1 MAGLLFYQGV
11 SRLDSRRSR
20 RRVPVQLSVTGSP
33 DNEVQLILSA
43 IPETACQTDSA
54 ALKDLLDDLQNQ
66 NLLPSQLTADTAY
79 GGDENHCRCRQ
90 MGIDLISPTSGK
102 CPENHVADDALTAAD
117 FVVEEGARIGA
128 WGLAEPHPK
137 CIACPAGLEPQ
148 RSSYDAFTDQ
158 ITIVQ
163 DPQVCA
169 RCPLRSKCPTRIAD
183 GWSKVTINRKQV
195 RLITR
200 RRREQTE
207 EFKSKYRMRSGIES
221 TNRLLKRLTGLGR
234 LRVRSQPAVFLRVLL
249 KVAGWNLLR
258 AASVRSLLEKLAKSG
273 ATGQFGQLLC
283 DSGSPARHAPTIL
296 AA

>member
-1 MAGLLFYQGV
+1 MIYGV
-11 SRLDSRRSR
+11 S
-20 RRVPVQLSVTGSP
+20 
-33 DNEVQLILSA
+33 SA
-43 IPETACQTDSA
+43 IP
-54 ALKDLLDDLQNQ
+54 
-66 NLLPSQLTADTAY
+66 
-79 GGDENHCRCRQ
+79 
-90 MGIDLISPTSGK
+90 
-102 CPENHVADDALTAAD
+102 
-117 FVVEEGARIGA
+117 
-128 WGLAEPHPK
+128 
-137 CIACPAGLEPQ
+137 
-148 RSSYDAFTDQ
+148 FTDQ

-207 EFKSKYRMRSGIES
+207 EFQSKYRMRSGIEATHS
-221 TNRLLKRLTGLGR
+221 LLKRVTGLGR
-234 LRVRSQPAVFLRVLL
+234 LRVRGQPAVFMSVLL

-273 ATGQFGQLLC
+273 ATGQFGQLPC